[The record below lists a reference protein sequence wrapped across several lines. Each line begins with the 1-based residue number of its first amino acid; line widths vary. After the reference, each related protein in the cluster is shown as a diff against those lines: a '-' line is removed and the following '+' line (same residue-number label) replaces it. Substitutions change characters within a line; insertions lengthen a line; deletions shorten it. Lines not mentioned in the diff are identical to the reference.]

1 MFDRSKLG
9 ILKRWLL
16 VIDKRLLFLY
26 FAFLVL
32 SCIFVFTSSISVAN
46 RIDVTNYHFFINQ
59 IQFSILSIFIT
70 VFLSLFNEGVLK
82 KCSCLLFGVSLVL
95 LILVPFFGFQ
105 TKGAKRWIYLLG
117 ISIQPTEIL
126 KPTLIVFN
134 AYLLEKFILYK
145 EKKYLITS
153 VILYIICLLF
163 IYKQPDIGTLML
175 ITTIFI
181 IQFFLMD
188 FITFKKILIL
198 IPALFVFCLTLY
210 FTMPHVSN
218 RINSFVISIKNPDLA
233 NYQVKRSLMGYQN
246 AGMFGRG
253 FMEGEVKNFI
263 PDVHTD
269 FIFPAIAEE
278 FGFIMIVLIMS
289 LYFYLAIRV
298 ILKTKKINEDDN
310 LFKVL
315 SLYGLSLLFLVQA
328 VINIGV
334 SLNLLPTKGMTLPFL
349 SYGGSSMIGS
359 SVIMGFILILTKNNY
374 EKEVELVDVLDLS
387 VIEKVNPR
395 QTNLNNI

>member
-1 MFDRSKLG
+1 M
-9 ILKRWLL
+9 
-16 VIDKRLLFLY
+16 LY
-26 FAFLVL
+26 FVFLVL
-32 SCIFVFTSSISVAN
+32 SCVFVFTSSVSVAN

-59 IQFSILSIFIT
+59 VQFSILSVFIT
-70 VFLSLFNEGVLK
+70 LFLSLFDETLLK
-82 KCSCLLFGVSLVL
+82 RYSYLLFGVSLIL
-95 LILVPFFGFQ
+95 LILVPFMGFQ
-105 TKGAKRWIYLLG
+105 TKGAKRWIYILG

-145 EKKYLITS
+145 EKKYLIIS
-153 VILYIICLLF
+153 GIIYFICILF

-175 ITTIFI
+175 ITAVFV
-181 IQFFLMD
+181 IQFFLLD

-198 IPALFVFCLTLY
+198 IPSLCVFCLTLY
-210 FTMPHVSN
+210 FTLPHVSN
-218 RINSFVISIKNPDLA
+218 RIDSFILSIKNPDLA
-233 NYQVKRSLMGYQN
+233 NYQVKRSLIGYQN
-246 AGMFGRG
+246 AGLFGRG

-315 SLYGLSLLFLVQA
+315 SLYGLSLLFLIQA
-328 VINIGV
+328 VINVGV

-359 SVIMGFILILTKNNY
+359 SVVMGFILILTKNNY
-374 EKEVELVDVLDLS
+374 EKEIKLVDVLDLS
-387 VIEKVNPR
+387 STEKVNLK
-395 QTNLNNI
+395 QMDLHKI

>member
-26 FAFLVL
+26 FAFLIL
-32 SCIFVFTSSISVAN
+32 SCIFVFTSSVSVAN
-46 RIDVTNYHFFINQ
+46 RIDVTNYHFFIHQ
-59 IQFSILSIFIT
+59 VQFSMLSIFIT

-145 EKKYLITS
+145 EKKYLIIS
-153 VILYIICLLF
+153 NILYIICLLF

-198 IPALFVFCLTLY
+198 IPTLFVFCLTLY

-218 RINSFVISIKNPDLA
+218 RINSFVVSIKNPDLA

-246 AGMFGRG
+246 AGMFGKG

-289 LYFYLAIRV
+289 LYFYLTIRV

-359 SVIMGFILILTKNNY
+359 SVVMGFILILTKNNY

-387 VIEKVNPR
+387 SVNEKVGSGNVLK
-395 QTNLNNI
+395 N

>member
-1 MFDRSKLG
+1 M
-9 ILKRWLL
+9 
-16 VIDKRLLFLY
+16 LY

-32 SCIFVFTSSISVAN
+32 SCVFVFTSSVSVAN

-59 IQFSILSIFIT
+59 VQFSILSVFIT
-70 VFLSLFNEGVLK
+70 LFLSLFDETLLK
-82 KCSCLLFGVSLVL
+82 RYSYLLFGVSLIL
-95 LILVPFFGFQ
+95 LILVPFMGFQ
-105 TKGAKRWIYLLG
+105 TKGAKRWIYILG

-145 EKKYLITS
+145 EKKYLIIS
-153 VILYIICLLF
+153 GILYFICILF

-175 ITTIFI
+175 ITAVFV
-181 IQFFLMD
+181 IQFFLLD

-198 IPALFVFCLTLY
+198 IPSLCVFCLTLY
-210 FTMPHVSN
+210 FTLPHVSN
-218 RINSFVISIKNPDLA
+218 RIDSFILSIKNPDLA
-233 NYQVKRSLMGYQN
+233 NYQVKRSLIGYQN
-246 AGMFGRG
+246 AGLFGRG

-278 FGFIMIVLIMS
+278 FGFIMIVLIIS

-328 VINIGV
+328 IINIGV

-359 SVIMGFILILTKNNY
+359 SVVMGFILILTKNNY
-374 EKEVELVDVLDLS
+374 EKEIKLVDVLDLS
-387 VIEKVNPR
+387 STEKVNLK
-395 QTNLNNI
+395 QIDLHKI

>member
-70 VFLSLFNEGVLK
+70 VFLSLFNEGALK

-218 RINSFVISIKNPDLA
+218 RINSFVVSIKNPDLA

-359 SVIMGFILILTKNNY
+359 SVVMGFILILTKNNY